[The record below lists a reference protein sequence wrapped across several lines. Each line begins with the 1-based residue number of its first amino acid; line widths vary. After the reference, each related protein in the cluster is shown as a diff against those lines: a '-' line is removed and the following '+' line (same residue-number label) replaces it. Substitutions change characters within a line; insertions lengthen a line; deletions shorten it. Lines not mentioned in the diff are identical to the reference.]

1 MSIYVLAHM
10 PSALSQLP
18 ENAACY
24 NISQPRMSLFSFNSQ
39 GNNHL
44 IIKESRQSLTTFYS
58 GMLSGWPSVSIC
70 LSRGTK
76 IRDNNFAL
84 CVEQWSFF
92 KSKRQDHTLRT
103 LLHILFLTFPRIS
116 ILRLEYSW
124 TIRTIK
130 LSTSEPVESLYA
142 RCKLCQGGF
151 LFWRLVE
158 LLNALHRDQLG
169 LRASR
174 TEGCRPIN
182 NQPRSTWSL
191 GPLSHL
197 VTWSTRSLGHLV

>member
-58 GMLSGWPSVSIC
+58 GMLSGWPSMSIC

-76 IRDNNFAL
+76 IRNNNLAS
-84 CVEQWSFF
+84 CVQQWSFF
-92 KSKRQDHTLRT
+92 KSGGQDYA
-103 LLHILFLTFPRIS
+103 HIVAHPVSHLPRIS
-116 ILRLEYSW
+116 ILRLEYTW
-124 TIRTIK
+124 AIRTIK
-130 LSTSEPVESLYA
+130 LLTLEPVESLYA
-142 RCKLCQGGF
+142 CCKLCKGGF
-151 LFWRLVE
+151 LSRRLVE
-158 LLNALHRDQLG
+158 LLNALHQDKIHQLG

-174 TEGCRPIN
+174 KWGCRPID
-182 NQPRSTWSL
+182 NQPRSTWS
-191 GPLSHL
+191 PDHL
-197 VTWSTRSLGHLV
+197 VHLGHLVN